1 MRFKD
6 FMDLCDN
13 WNGRVK
19 VNDNNLKTIVRGPT
33 SRIMDTRKDLYE
45 KEVVAFGVFGEEIAI
60 RVK

>member
-1 MRFKD
+1 MTFMD
-6 FMDLCDN
+6 FMDMYDN

-45 KEVVAFGVFGEEIAI
+45 KEVVAFGFFGEEIAI